1 MPVLASAVYDLVER
15 IAAADSVP
23 GVWNTYMEAARKA
36 GFEHGIAAFDFEGG
50 NLADFTFANSMPDG
64 WLGNYSAKN
73 YNHVD
78 PLRRMNRNAPTAFSW
93 DMAQWET
100 CPTARDWCG
109 DNRASG
115 VKSGITIP
123 DHSGGRL
130 KIITLCGTRADL
142 HPHDRIALHIAGL
155 EMMHRVRELGIA
167 PAKDRP
173 RLSPRERECLQWIA
187 AGKTDW
193 EIGEIL
199 SLSGKTVNIY
209 VERAKQ
215 KLGVQTRS
223 QAIVQALRGGL
234 IAP

>member
-1 MPVLASAVYDLVER
+1 M
-15 IAAADSVP
+15 
-23 GVWNTYMEAARKA
+23 GAARKA
-36 GFEHGIAAFDFEGG
+36 GFAYGIAAFDFEGSD
-50 NLADFTFANSMPDG
+50 LADFTFSDSMPKG
-64 WLGNYSAKN
+64 WLSNYTAKN
-73 YNHVD
+73 YTHVD
-78 PLRRMNRNAPTAFSW
+78 PLRRMNRNQPTAFAW
-93 DMAQWET
+93 DMAQWDS
-100 CPTARDWCG
+100 CPTARDWCA
-109 DNRASG
+109 DNRTSG
-115 VKSGITIP
+115 VKRGITIP

-130 KIITLCGTRADL
+130 KIITLCGYETEL
-142 HPHDRIALHIAGL
+142 HPHDRIALHVAGL
-155 EMMHRVRELGIA
+155 EMMNRVRELGIA
-167 PAKDRP
+167 PARERP

-223 QAIVQALRGGL
+223 QAIVQALRQGM

>member
-1 MPVLASAVYDLVER
+1 MPVLASAVYDLVGR
-15 IAAADSVP
+15 IGAADSIAA
-23 GVWNTYMEAARKA
+23 VWSTYMGAARKA
-36 GFEHGIAAFDFEGG
+36 GFDHGIAAFDFEGG
-50 NLADFTFANSMPDG
+50 DLADFTFADSMPEG
-64 WLGNYSAKN
+64 WLHNYTASN
-73 YNHVD
+73 YTNVD
-78 PLRRMNRNAPTAFSW
+78 PLRRMNRNTPTAFSW
-93 DMAQWET
+93 DMAQWED
-100 CPTARDWCG
+100 CPVARDWCA

-115 VKSGITIP
+115 VVRGITIP
-123 DHSGGRL
+123 DHSSGRL
-130 KIITLCGTRADL
+130 KIITLCGAKSGL

-155 EMMHRVRELGIA
+155 EMMNRVRELGIA
-167 PAKDRP
+167 PVRERP
-173 RLSPRERECLQWIA
+173 KLSPRERECLQWIA

>member
-1 MPVLASAVYDLVER
+1 MPVLASAVYDLVDR
-15 IAAADSVP
+15 ISAAETVSA
-23 GVWNTYMEAARKA
+23 VWSTYLGAARDA
-36 GFEHGIAAFDFEGG
+36 GFDHGIAAFDFEGG
-50 NLADFTFANSMPDG
+50 DLADFTFADAMPQG
-64 WLGNYSAKN
+64 WLGNYTSRN
-73 YNHVD
+73 YTKVD
-78 PLRRMNRNAPTAFSW
+78 PLRRLNRVSPTAFLWDMSSW
-93 DMAQWET
+93 DDCAT
-100 CPTARDWCG
+100 SRTWCR
-109 DNRASG
+109 DNRDSG
-115 VKSGITIP
+115 VVRGMTIP

-130 KIITLCGTRADL
+130 KIITLCGTRAEL

-155 EMMHRVRELGIA
+155 ELMQRVRELGVA
-167 PAKDRP
+167 PARDLP

-223 QAIVQALRGGL
+223 QAIVLALRGGL